1 MIYAFQLRREAFW
14 LVILVFP
21 RPRHRA
27 LVKILFSVDSISST
41 PSPSLPPHGQVT
53 TSVHALLLL
62 LRLWLSFLSPG
73 FTLSCQSCSV
83 GKMQSQQCHY
93 HRAVRVK
100 VRYFGNALPC
110 FSLRTQASPHTFGTV
125 IRNRLWFF
133 EMWRAVLGIQVLYIL
148 FLIPGKCCLLPRVIF
163 LYSAQ
168 ISPLPRNLFWA
179 P

>member
-1 MIYAFQLRREAFW
+1 MIYAFQLRRAFW

-41 PSPSLPPHGQVT
+41 PPPSLPPHGQVT
-53 TSVHALLLL
+53 TSVHALLL
-62 LRLWLSFLSPG
+62 RLWLSFLSPG
-73 FTLSCQSCSV
+73 FRKDPVNPVQLVKCNPSNVTITELSESRSGILAMPFPV
-83 GKMQSQQCHY
+83 
-93 HRAVRVK
+93 
-100 VRYFGNALPC
+100 FLFAL
-110 FSLRTQASPHTFGTV
+110 QASPHTFGTV

-133 EMWRAVLGIQVLYIL
+133 EMWQAVLGIQVLYIL